1 MTDYVYDVYDLYEPL
16 GDSLRIIG
24 EAQGIKSAERACEVL
39 LDEGECERVQIR
51 LGDRVVE
58 EAALDDEGDVTW
70 TVYGRRR
77 DLR

>member
-1 MTDYVYDVYDLYEPL
+1 MYDVYDLYERL
-16 GDSLRIIG
+16 DDSLRIIG

-39 LDEGECERVQIR
+39 MEEGEAERIQIW

-58 EAALDDEGDVTW
+58 ELKLDGEGVPRW
-70 TVYGRRR
+70 TVYGRRK

>member
-1 MTDYVYDVYDLYEPL
+1 MTYDVYDLYEPL

-24 EAQGIKSAERACEVL
+24 EAQGIEAAERACEVL
-39 LDEGECERVQIR
+39 VDENECERIQIW

-58 EAALDDEGDVTW
+58 ELALDGENVPRW

>member
-1 MTDYVYDVYDLYEPL
+1 MTDYDVYDLYEPL

-24 EAQGIKSAERACEVL
+24 EAQGIKPAERACEVL
-39 LDEGECERVQIR
+39 MEEGEAERIQIW

-58 EAALDDEGDVTW
+58 ELTLDGEGVPTW